1 MGILWCKETQQ
12 PKTPTSPFRIS
23 NFGEE
28 ELVVHKLNYLKTVL
42 NEQKTKYT
50 ENEAKETALAKQLKS
65 TNVSEA
71 KNHVMKAKLCRTLRN
86 RLSDRIF
93 LVQKQIDNIKSVKE
107 DLEFATTLESSNR
120 LLMKLTKEVDS
131 KQLSEAIELIEN
143 ADSHSKELQD
153 LFYKYNANNEGDLN
167 RDFEAL
173 GNPHLEPSQRGSGVP
188 VQTIEE
194 LERKELAFN

>member
-1 MGILWCKETQQ
+1 MGLLWCREAQP
-12 PKTPTSPFRIS
+12 PKTPEAPFRIS

-28 ELVVHKLNYLKTVL
+28 ELVIQKLNYMKAVL
-42 NEQKTKYT
+42 TEQKAKYA

-65 TNVSEA
+65 TSVTEA

-86 RLSDRIF
+86 RLNDRIF
-93 LVQKQIDNIKSVKE
+93 LLQKQIDNIHSVKE

-120 LLMKLTKEVDS
+120 LLVKLTKEVDS
-131 KQLSEAIELIEN
+131 KQLSQAIELIEK
-143 ADSHSKELQD
+143 ADSQSRELQD
-153 LFYKYNANNEGDLN
+153 LFSKYNAANEGDLN

-173 GNPHLEPSQRGSGVP
+173 GDPRLEPSQRGSGVP
-188 VQTIEE
+188 AQTIEE